1 MTIRHLPAIALAAAA
16 GLGVAPALAEDRD
29 ATAAERQRVV
39 SHLTGL
45 GYGRIS
51 DVDVVGRHFEADAR
65 SPEGRDVDVL
75 LDRETLAI
83 VRVERS

>member
-1 MTIRHLPAIALAAAA
+1 MKMSRIAAVALAALLVPA
-16 GLGVAPALAEDRD
+16 APALAQDRD
-29 ATAAERQRVV
+29 ATAEERELVV

-45 GYGRIS
+45 GYSRVE
-51 DVDVVGRHFEADAR
+51 DVDVVGRTFEADAR
-65 SPEGRDVDVL
+65 SPEGRDVDVI